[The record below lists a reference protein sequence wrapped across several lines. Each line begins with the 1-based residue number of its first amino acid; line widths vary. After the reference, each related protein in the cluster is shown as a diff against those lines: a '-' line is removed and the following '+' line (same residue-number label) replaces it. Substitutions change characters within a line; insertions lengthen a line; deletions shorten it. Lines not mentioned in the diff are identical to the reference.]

1 MSNSN
6 SLPPIQTFTE
16 SRQLDSI
23 ANFLSF
29 SDSIISITR
38 GYGLEG
44 YIDGS
49 ISRPASNIA
58 PNVLAAGAVAGQ
70 SVIPVSTPTPNNSNA
85 PSLDEWELRNAR
97 VAAIIYMNVRD
108 PRGIGL
114 NPNLTAL
121 EMWTRI

>member
-6 SLPPIQTFTE
+6 SLPPIQTFSE
-16 SRQLDSI
+16 SRQLNNI
-23 ANFLSF
+23 TNFLLF

-49 ISRPASNIA
+49 ISRPASNVA
-58 PNVLAAGAVAGQ
+58 PAVLAAGAVAGQ
-70 SVIPVSTPTPNNSNA
+70 PVIPAPTSNNSNA
-85 PSLDEWELRNAR
+85 PSADEWELRNAR

-108 PRGIGL
+108 P
-114 NPNLTAL
+114 
-121 EMWTRI
+121 